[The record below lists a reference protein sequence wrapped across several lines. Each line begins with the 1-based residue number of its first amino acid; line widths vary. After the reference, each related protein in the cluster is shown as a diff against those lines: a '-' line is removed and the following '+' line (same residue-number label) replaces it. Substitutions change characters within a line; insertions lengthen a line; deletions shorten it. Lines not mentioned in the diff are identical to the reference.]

1 MFQQIEIKQSP
12 TQINLEFQSLLSLD
26 VSAAA
31 LIQWGYIEA
40 TKGLFQNQKNHL

>member
-26 VSAAA
+26 VSAAV
-31 LIQWGYIEA
+31 LIQWRNIEA
-40 TKGLFQNQKNHL
+40 ARGLCQNQKNYL